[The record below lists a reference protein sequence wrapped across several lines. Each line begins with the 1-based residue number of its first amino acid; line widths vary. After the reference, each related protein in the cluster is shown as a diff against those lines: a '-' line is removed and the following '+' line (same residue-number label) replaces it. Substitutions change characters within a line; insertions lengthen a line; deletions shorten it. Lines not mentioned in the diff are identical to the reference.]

1 MLNGSCRPISISAAA
16 FLLLLAP
23 PYGQSGASA
32 GTMTA
37 VWGPIGGLGYYVT
50 YPQAVFL
57 YFATFDGE
65 LTIGYDPA
73 DLRESFIELSTGR
86 PGYGAAASGL
96 DVVVSADRV
105 TFTGE
110 FELGGEIRASFVGDP
125 GPLDPLGHPES
136 LDPFLGDPVEVV
148 VSPSYHGDQLTFS
161 GRTIPEPSSLLILT
175 IGIGGVWV
183 SRVLGSRM
191 ARVRARATARG

>member
-1 MLNGSCRPISISAAA
+1 MA
-16 FLLLLAP
+16 
-23 PYGQSGASA
+23 
-32 GTMTA
+32 A

-50 YPQAVFL
+50 YPQAEYL

-73 DLRESFIELSTGR
+73 DLGGSSIAISTGR
-86 PGYGAAASGL
+86 PGYGATARGL
-96 DVVVSADRV
+96 DVAVSADGV

-110 FELGGEIRASFVGDP
+110 FDLGGEIRASFVGDP

-136 LDPFLGDPVEVV
+136 LDPLLGDPVEVSV
-148 VSPSYHGDQLTFS
+148 LPSYHGNQLTFS
-161 GRTIPEPSSLLILT
+161 GRMIPEPPSLLILT

-191 ARVRARATARG
+191 ARVRTRATARR